1 MVNMI
6 KAQFLGGAEE
16 VGSLGFHME
25 IGELRLLFEY
35 GLTPSKPPSYPMPS
49 PPVDSLFLTHVHL
62 DHSGM
67 IPRVAV
73 MYEPNIYATEP
84 TIAVLPLMWN
94 DTIKVADLE
103 GFPIPYTKEEVES
116 TTENLIPVEYGRPV
130 ELGSLEIVPHNAGHI
145 PGSAMYEI
153 RDDRKI
159 LFTGDIQ
166 TVNTNLVWGTK
177 AVKTDVLIMEST
189 YAGREHP
196 PRDEVERNFVAKI
209 EEIVNRGGKA
219 IIPVFAVGR
228 TQEIMLILAK
238 TDFDVWID
246 GMGRFVTNLF
256 LQYPQYLKSAKK
268 LKKARN
274 KMNIVKRRSDRRKAL
289 NGEVIVATG
298 GMLEGGPVLHYINHL
313 KNDRKSGI
321 LLTGYQVEG
330 TNGRLLMDEGIL
342 ELYGIKEKIDMDIE
356 FFDFSAHAGHS
367 ELLEFAEKCSPEK
380 IILMHGDNRE
390 ALAKDLKDMGFDVC
404 LPKNGEDFII

>member
-177 AVKTDVLIMEST
+177 PVKTDVLIMEST

>member
-1 MVNMI
+1 MI

>member
-16 VGSLGFHME
+16 VGSLGLYME
-25 IGELRLLFEY
+25 IGELRLLFDY
-35 GLTPSKPPSYPMPS
+35 GLTPSKPPTYPLPS

-67 IPRVAV
+67 IPRIA
-73 MYEPNIYATEP
+73 MEYEANIYATDP
-84 TIAVLPLMWN
+84 TIAVLPLMLN
-94 DTIKVADLE
+94 DTIKVANLE
-103 GFPIPYTKEEVES
+103 GFPVPYTKDEVES
-116 TTENLIPVEYGRPV
+116 SLENLIPVEYGKPI
-130 ELGSLEIVPHNAGHI
+130 ELGSLEIVPHTAGHI

-153 RDDRKI
+153 RDDRRI

-177 AVKTDVLIMEST
+177 PVKTDVLIMEST

-209 EEIVNRGGKA
+209 EEIIDRGGKA
-219 IIPVFAVGR
+219 VVPVFAVGR

-289 NGEVIVATG
+289 KGDVIVATG

-313 KNDRKSGI
+313 KNDKKSGI

-390 ALAKDLKDMGFDVC
+390 ALAKDLRDLGFEVT

>member
-1 MVNMI
+1 
-6 KAQFLGGAEE
+6 
-16 VGSLGFHME
+16 
-25 IGELRLLFEY
+25 
-35 GLTPSKPPSYPMPS
+35 
-49 PPVDSLFLTHVHL
+49 
-62 DHSGM
+62 
-67 IPRVAV
+67 
-73 MYEPNIYATEP
+73 
-84 TIAVLPLMWN
+84 
-94 DTIKVADLE
+94 
-103 GFPIPYTKEEVES
+103 
-116 TTENLIPVEYGRPV
+116 
-130 ELGSLEIVPHNAGHI
+130 
-145 PGSAMYEI
+145 MYEI
-153 RDDRKI
+153 RHHRRI
-159 LFTGDIQ
+159 LFTRDIQ

-177 AVKTDVLIMEST
+177 PVETDGLVMEST

-209 EEIVNRGGKA
+209 EEILDRGGKA
-219 IIPVFAVGR
+219 VVPVFAVGR

-289 NGEVIVATG
+289 KGDVIVATG

-313 KNDRKSGI
+313 KNDKKSGI

-390 ALAKDLKDMGFDVC
+390 ALAKDLRDLGFEVT

>member
-16 VGSLGFHME
+16 VGSLGLYME
-25 IGELRLLFEY
+25 IGELRLLFDY
-35 GLTPSKPPSYPMPS
+35 GLTPSKPPTYPLPS

-67 IPRVAV
+67 IPRIA
-73 MYEPNIYATEP
+73 MEYEANIYATDP
-84 TIAVLPLMWN
+84 TIAVLPLMLN
-94 DTIKVADLE
+94 DTIKVANLE
-103 GFPIPYTKEEVES
+103 GFPVPYTKDEVES
-116 TTENLIPVEYGRPV
+116 SLENLIPVEYGKPI
-130 ELGSLEIVPHNAGHI
+130 ELGSLEIVPHTAGHI

-153 RDDRKI
+153 RDDRRI

-177 AVKTDVLIMEST
+177 PVKTDVLIMEST

-209 EEIVNRGGKA
+209 EEILDRGGKA
-219 IIPVFAVGR
+219 VVPVFAVGR

-289 NGEVIVATG
+289 KGDVIVATG

-313 KNDRKSGI
+313 KNDKKSGI

-390 ALAKDLKDMGFDVC
+390 ALAKDLRDLGFEVT

>member
-16 VGSLGFHME
+16 VGSLGLYME
-25 IGELRLLFEY
+25 IGELRLLFDY
-35 GLTPSKPPSYPMPS
+35 GLTPSKPPSYPLPS

-67 IPRVAV
+67 IPRIA
-73 MYEPNIYATEP
+73 MEYEANIYATEP
-84 TIAVLPLMWN
+84 TIAVLPLMLN
-94 DTIKVADLE
+94 DTIKVANLE
-103 GFPIPYTKEEVES
+103 GFPVPYSKDEVES
-116 TTENLIPVEYGRPV
+116 SLENLIPVEYGKPV
-130 ELGSLEIVPHNAGHI
+130 ELGSLEIIPHTAGHI

-153 RDDRKI
+153 KDDRKI

-177 AVKTDVLIMEST
+177 PVKTDVLIMEST

-209 EEIVNRGGKA
+209 EEIVDRGGRA
-219 IIPVFAVGR
+219 VVPVFAVGR

-289 NGEVIVATG
+289 KGEVIVATG

-313 KNDRKSGI
+313 KNDKKSGI

-390 ALAKDLKDMGFDVC
+390 ALAKDLKDMGFEVS

>member
-1 MVNMI
+1 MINMI
-6 KAQFLGGAEE
+6 RAQFLGGAEE
-16 VGSLGFHME
+16 VGSLGLYME
-25 IGELRLLFEY
+25 IGELRLLFDY
-35 GLTPSKPPSYPMPS
+35 GLTPSKPPAYPLPA

-67 IPRVAV
+67 LPKISTA
-73 MYEPNIYATEP
+73 YEANIYATEP
-84 TIAVLPLMWN
+84 TNAVLPLMLN
-94 DTIKVADLE
+94 DTIKVANLE
-103 GFPIPYTKEEVES
+103 GFPIPYTKEEVENTVES
-116 TTENLIPVEYGRPV
+116 LIPVEYGKPV
-130 ELGSLEIVPHNAGHI
+130 ELGSLDIIPHTAGHI

-153 RDDRKI
+153 KGEKTI

-166 TVNTNLVWGTK
+166 TVNTHLVWGTK
-177 AVKTDVLIMEST
+177 PVKTDVLIMEST

-196 PRDEVERNFVAKI
+196 SRDEVEKKFIEKI
-209 EEIVNRGGKA
+209 EETVEMGGKA
-219 IIPVFAVGR
+219 IVPVFAVGR
-228 TQEIMLILAK
+228 TQEIMMILAK
-238 TDFDVWID
+238 TDFEVWID
-246 GMGRFVTNLF
+246 GMGRFITNLF
-256 LQYPQYLKSAKK
+256 LQYPQYLRAAKK

-289 NGEVIVATG
+289 KGEVIVATG

-313 KNDRKSGI
+313 KNDKRSGI

-342 ELYGIKEKIDMDIE
+342 ELYGIKEKIDMEIN

-367 ELLEFAEKCSPEK
+367 ELLEFAEKCDPEK

-390 ALAKDLKDMGFDVC
+390 ALAKDLRAMDFEVF
-404 LPKNGEDFII
+404 LPKNGEEFFI

>member
-1 MVNMI
+1 MI
-6 KAQFLGGAEE
+6 NAKFLGGAEE
-16 VGSLGFHME
+16 VGSLGLYMQ
-25 IGELRLLFEY
+25 IGELRLLFDY
-35 GLTPSKPPSYPMPS
+35 GLTPSKPPAYPMHA

-67 IPRVAV
+67 VPRIA
-73 MYEPNIYATEP
+73 MEYEANIYATPP
-84 TIAVLPLMWN
+84 TNSVLPLMLN
-94 DTIKVADLE
+94 DTIKVANIE
-103 GFPIPYTKEEVES
+103 GFPIPYTKEEIES
-116 TTENLIPVEYGRPV
+116 TVDGLIDVDYGKTI
-130 ELGSLEIVPHNAGHI
+130 ELGSLDIIPHSAGHI

-153 RDDRKI
+153 RDEKKI

-166 TVNTNLVWGTK
+166 TVNTHLVWGTK
-177 AVKTDVLIMEST
+177 PVKTDVLIMEST

-196 PRDEVERNFVAKI
+196 LRDEVEKNFLAKI
-209 EEIVNRGGKA
+209 EEIVDNGGKA
-219 IIPVFAVGR
+219 VVPAFAVGR

-238 TDFDVWID
+238 TDFEVWVD
-246 GMGRFVTNLF
+246 GMSRFVTNLF
-256 LQYPQYLKSAKK
+256 LQNPQYLRSAKK

-274 KMNIVKRRSDRRKAL
+274 KMHIVRRRSDRRKAL
-289 NGEVIVATG
+289 KGEVIVATG

-313 KNDRKSGI
+313 KNDPKSGI

-342 ELYGIKEKIDMDIE
+342 ELYGVKEKINMEIG

-367 ELLEFAEKCSPEK
+367 ELIEFAKKCSPEK

-390 ALAKDLKDMGFDVC
+390 ALAKDLRDKGFKVVI
-404 LPKNGEDFII
+404 PKNGEDFVI

>member
-1 MVNMI
+1 MVDMI
-6 KAQFLGGAEE
+6 RARFLGGAEE
-16 VGSLGFHME
+16 VGSLGLHME
-25 IGELRLLFEY
+25 IGELRLLFDY
-35 GLTPSKPPSYPMPS
+35 GLTPSKPPAYPLPS

-67 IPRVAV
+67 IPRIA
-73 MYEPNIYATEP
+73 MEYEANIYATEP
-84 TIAVLPLMWN
+84 TIAVLPLMLN
-94 DTIKVADLE
+94 DTIKVANLE
-103 GFPIPYTKEEVES
+103 GFPIPYTKDEVENS
-116 TTENLIPVEYGRPV
+116 LENLIPVEYGKPV
-130 ELGSLEIVPHNAGHI
+130 ELGSLDIVPHSAGHI

-153 RDDRKI
+153 RDDRSI

-177 AVKTDVLIMEST
+177 PVKTDVLIMEST

-196 PRDEVERNFVAKI
+196 PRDEVERKFVKKI
-209 EEIVNRGGKA
+209 EEIVDRGGKA
-219 IIPVFAVGR
+219 IVPVFAVGR

-256 LQYPQYLKSAKK
+256 LQYPQYLKSGKK

-274 KMNIVKRRSDRRKAL
+274 KMKIVRRRSDRRRAL
-289 NGEVIVATG
+289 KGEVIVATG

-342 ELYGIKEKIDMDIE
+342 ELYGIKEKIDMEID

-390 ALAKDLKDMGFDVC
+390 ALAKDLKDKGFEVT
-404 LPKNGEDFII
+404 LPKNGEDFLI

>member
-6 KAQFLGGAEE
+6 RAQFLGGAEE
-16 VGSLGFHME
+16 VGSLGLYLE
-25 IGELRLLFEY
+25 IGELRLLFDY
-35 GLTPSKPPSYPMPS
+35 GLTPSKPPAYPMPS

-67 IPRVAV
+67 IPRIA
-73 MYEPNIYATEP
+73 MEYEANIYATEP
-84 TIAVLPLMWN
+84 TIAVLPLMLN
-94 DTIKVADLE
+94 DTIKVANLE
-103 GFPIPYTKEEVES
+103 GFPVPYTKEEVENS
-116 TTENLIPVEYGRPV
+116 LENMIPVEYGKPV
-130 ELGSLEIVPHNAGHI
+130 ELGSLEIVPHSAGHI

-153 RDDRKI
+153 RDDKHI

-177 AVKTDVLIMEST
+177 PVKTDVLIMEST

-196 PRDEVERNFVAKI
+196 SRDKVERRFIEKI
-209 EEIVNRGGKA
+209 EEIVERGGKA
-219 IIPVFAVGR
+219 IVPVFAVGR

-274 KMNIVKRRSDRRKAL
+274 KLKIVKRRSDRRKAL

-342 ELYGIKEKIDMDIE
+342 ELYGIKEKIDMEID

-367 ELLEFAEKCSPEK
+367 ELLEFAEKCEPEK

-390 ALAKDLKDMGFDVC
+390 ALAKDLKNMDFDVY
-404 LPKNGEDFII
+404 LPKNGEDFLI